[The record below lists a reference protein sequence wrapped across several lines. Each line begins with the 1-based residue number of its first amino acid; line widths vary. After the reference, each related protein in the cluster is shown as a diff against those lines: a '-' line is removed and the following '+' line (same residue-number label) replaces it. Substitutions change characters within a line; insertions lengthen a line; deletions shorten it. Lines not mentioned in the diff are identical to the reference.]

1 MSAPLHTTT
10 PSRGTLGKRL
20 LTTFCVVLTLTLL
33 GSVIGIW
40 SLRQIQQST
49 ETMVSQGVATERL
62 VADAYRY
69 QAINSERFKAIA
81 LSSEPEVNEI
91 LGADIAAT
99 QQRYDGL
106 IAELD
111 KGLQAAEDRALLE
124 GIQAAGKDFQKAR
137 AELMAASE
145 SNFTVRI
152 RKVYAERF
160 LPSSGALLSALGT
173 LTQSQRNAMDAGA
186 REVERLGAVARTAL
200 LAFGALA
207 LVVGSV
213 LALWLVRSI
222 TRPIA
227 LARDTA
233 DRVAALDL
241 RHDIAG
247 HGRDETGHMLAALGT
262 MQEALRRLAHQVRTS
277 VQSLHHASGDIASGN
292 ADLCLRT
299 DQAASSLQQT
309 AAALEQVQQAVHH
322 SVRTAEHTE
331 TQAAQAAAQAQQGQ
345 QVVAQ
350 VRQSMVTLERT
361 AARIGTIT
369 GVIDD
374 LAFQTN
380 LLALN
385 AAIEAARA
393 GERGRGFA
401 VVAGEVRQLAQR
413 SAAAAHEIKTL
424 IGQAQQQIA
433 HSGTLAQAAD
443 ARMAQ
448 VAAAITHTAHAMLDI
463 RTHSQAQRNDIAA
476 IGQALDQLDQVTQQN
491 AALVEQSVSATAQL
505 RTQADELTA
514 LVSRFILPESM
525 PGTLLA
531 LQ

>member
-1 MSAPLHTTT
+1 MAFAPSFSTSAPTIGPLG
-10 PSRGTLGKRL
+10 RRLLGLFFILLTLGLAGASMGLWALARIGQATDGIVVHSLAIERL
-20 LTTFCVVLTLTLL
+20 LSDTQRLQALN
-33 GSVIGIW
+33 
-40 SLRQIQQST
+40 
-49 ETMVSQGVATERL
+49 AER
-62 VADAYRY
+62 Y
-69 QAINSERFKAIA
+69 KAVA
-81 LSSEPEVNEI
+81 LSSEPEVGDI

-99 QQRYDGL
+99 EQQYSTHL
-106 IAELD
+106 AQLEQL
-111 KGLQAAEDRALLE
+111 LQS
-124 GIQAAGKDFQKAR
+124 KA
-137 AELMAASE
+137 
-145 SNFTVRI
+145 
-152 RKVYAERF
+152 
-160 LPSSGALLSALGT
+160 
-173 LTQSQRNAMDAGA
+173 QQ
-186 REVERLGAVARTAL
+186 AL
-200 LAFGALA
+200 LAQVHQQTQAFDTARQAL
-207 LVVGSV
+207 LQ
-213 LALWLVRSI
+213 
-222 TRPIA
+222 
-227 LARDTA
+227 ARDFGLTERIRDVYTQQFLPA
-233 DRVAALDL
+233 TQAQQAA
-241 RHDIAG
+241 
-247 HGRDETGHMLAALGT
+247 LAALG
-262 MQEALRRLAHQVRTS
+262 
-277 VQSLHHASGDIASGN
+277 
-292 ADLCLRT
+292 
-299 DQAASSLQQT
+299 QAQR
-309 AAALEQVQQAVHH
+309 QAID
-322 SVRTAEHTE
+322 
-331 TQAAQAAAQAQQGQ
+331 AAAQAQQGQ

-350 VRQSMVTLERT
+350 VSQSMVTLERT

-448 VAAAITHTAHAMLDI
+448 VAAAIAHTAHAMLDI

-531 LQ
+531 LQQ

>member
-1 MSAPLHTTT
+1 MAFAPSFSTSAPSIGPLG
-10 PSRGTLGKRL
+10 RRLLGLFFILLTLGLAGASMGLWALARIGQATDGIVVHSLAIERL
-20 LTTFCVVLTLTLL
+20 LSDTQRLQALN
-33 GSVIGIW
+33 
-40 SLRQIQQST
+40 
-49 ETMVSQGVATERL
+49 AER
-62 VADAYRY
+62 Y
-69 QAINSERFKAIA
+69 KAVA
-81 LSSEPEVNEI
+81 LSSEPEVGDT

-99 QQRYDGL
+99 EQQYNTHL
-106 IAELD
+106 AQLEQL
-111 KGLQAAEDRALLE
+111 LQS
-124 GIQAAGKDFQKAR
+124 KA
-137 AELMAASE
+137 
-145 SNFTVRI
+145 
-152 RKVYAERF
+152 
-160 LPSSGALLSALGT
+160 
-173 LTQSQRNAMDAGA
+173 QQ
-186 REVERLGAVARTAL
+186 AL
-200 LAFGALA
+200 LAQVHQQTLAFDTARQALLQARDFGLTERIRDVYTQQFLPATQAQQAALAALGQAQRQAIDADAQQVAQWSTRARQALLLFGSLA
-207 LVVGSV
+207 LVLGLLLV
-213 LALWLVRSI
+213 LWLVRSI

-292 ADLCLRT
+292 ADLCLST

-331 TQAAQAAAQAQQGQ
+331 TQAAQAQQGQ

-350 VRQSMVTLERT
+350 VSQSMVTLERT

-448 VAAAITHTAHAMLDI
+448 VSAAITHTAHAMLDI

-531 LQ
+531 LQQ

>member
-1 MSAPLHTTT
+1 MAFAPSFSTSAPTIGPLG
-10 PSRGTLGKRL
+10 RRLLGLFFILLTLGLAGASMGLWALARIGQATDGIVVHSLAIERL
-20 LTTFCVVLTLTLL
+20 LSDTQRLQALN
-33 GSVIGIW
+33 
-40 SLRQIQQST
+40 
-49 ETMVSQGVATERL
+49 AER
-62 VADAYRY
+62 Y
-69 QAINSERFKAIA
+69 KAVA
-81 LSSEPEVNEI
+81 LSSEPEVGDT

-99 QQRYDGL
+99 EQQYSTHL
-106 IAELD
+106 AQLEQL
-111 KGLQAAEDRALLE
+111 LQS
-124 GIQAAGKDFQKAR
+124 KA
-137 AELMAASE
+137 
-145 SNFTVRI
+145 
-152 RKVYAERF
+152 
-160 LPSSGALLSALGT
+160 
-173 LTQSQRNAMDAGA
+173 QQ
-186 REVERLGAVARTAL
+186 AL
-200 LAFGALA
+200 LAQVHQQTQAFDTARQAL
-207 LVVGSV
+207 LQ
-213 LALWLVRSI
+213 
-222 TRPIA
+222 
-227 LARDTA
+227 ARDFGLTERIRDVYTQQFLPA
-233 DRVAALDL
+233 TQAQQAA
-241 RHDIAG
+241 
-247 HGRDETGHMLAALGT
+247 LAALG
-262 MQEALRRLAHQVRTS
+262 QAQRQAI
-277 VQSLHHASGDIASGN
+277 D
-292 ADLCLRT
+292 AD
-299 DQAASSLQQT
+299 
-309 AAALEQVQQAVHH
+309 
-322 SVRTAEHTE
+322 
-331 TQAAQAAAQAQQGQ
+331 AQAQQGQ

-350 VRQSMVTLERT
+350 VSQSMVTLERT

-393 GERGRGFA
+393 GERGRGFS

-448 VAAAITHTAHAMLDI
+448 VSAAITHTAHAMLDI

-531 LQ
+531 LQQ